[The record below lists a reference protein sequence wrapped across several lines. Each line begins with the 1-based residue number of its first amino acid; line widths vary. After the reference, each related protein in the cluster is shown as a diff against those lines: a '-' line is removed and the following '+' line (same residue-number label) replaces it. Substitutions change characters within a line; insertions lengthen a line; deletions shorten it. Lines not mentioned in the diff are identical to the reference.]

1 MTLFSNG
8 KFSENFWKILGKA
21 MNHAL
26 PYSIM
31 SILKKFEQ
39 NRYKTLREKLGRKSF
54 FLSDQ
59 SP

>member
-8 KFSENFWKILGKA
+8 TFSENFWKILGKA
-21 MNHAL
+21 MNHAV
-26 PYSIM
+26 PYSIV

-39 NRYKTLREKLGRKSF
+39 NRYKTLREKLRKSV
-54 FLSDQ
+54 FLSGP